1 MDEKMEIR
9 LVNPTED
16 GFLQRIDWNKA
27 ELEENVRS
35 IVAAYQGLVYTED
48 TVSDAKNDRAALRK
62 LLNEIED
69 RRKLVKK
76 KCMEPYEVFE
86 SDLKDVTAL
95 IKEQI
100 SIIDG
105 QVKEYENS
113 VKEEKKARLQ
123 DVYAEAIGEL
133 AEVLPFER
141 VFEAQYLN
149 VSFKES
155 KAATEIQEKV
165 QRVKSDLAAIDA
177 LDSKYKLN
185 AGELSDEWTEFEF
198 TSYATPSYFYTY
210 FYNYV
215 ANTTVYITDVEILGY
230 MSAYSESQLTILKDS
245 IESEVKRATAQE
257 GTLSSSIKQNA
268 ESITSKVSKG
278 EMGSYITQYYNNVI
292 IAFNKNSKYV
302 QINPGEIAIYNY
314 GVENSKKRAVFDQNG
329 SHYWRDGYYVG
340 KIGTNTL
347 NSDNSKKGLNFDLEW
362 PGAYMTWAAQDY
374 SGASSYTMKW
384 TYVQKNKGWSD
395 YTAGRLHAGCD
406 IDMHNWTLRN
416 VSWPDGSINGTLR
429 FVQIISM
436 NSDGT
441 AGQWSSNCLMQ
452 FKNGILIKGTWYG

>member
-16 GFLQRIDWNKA
+16 GFLQKIDWNKA
-27 ELEENVRS
+27 ELEANVRS
-35 IVAAYQGLVYTED
+35 IVEAYQGLVYTED

-86 SDLKDVTAL
+86 NDLKDVTVL

-105 QVKEYENS
+105 QVKEYENG

-123 DVYAEAIGEL
+123 DVYAETIGEL

-185 AGELSDEWTEFEF
+185 AKDVYVRTLDMSKAMAENARLIKFEEQMEADRKRKAEEEERRRAEAEERRRQEAERIAAERAEREKALVEQQTQEER
-198 TSYATPSYFYTY
+198 TSEAGYDTPVPDKTADAQSEEPAEKPAEKEVLPEEKKYKATFYAIGT
-210 FYNYV
+210 
-215 ANTTVYITDVEILGY
+215 L
-230 MSAYSESQLTILKDS
+230 QQLKDL
-245 IESEVKRATAQE
+245 QE
-257 GTLSSSIKQNA
+257 YMKEHNIQ
-268 ESITSKVSKG
+268 
-278 EMGSYITQYYNNVI
+278 
-292 IAFNKNSKYV
+292 F
-302 QINPGEIAIYNY
+302 
-314 GVENSKKRAVFDQNG
+314 
-329 SHYWRDGYYVG
+329 G
-340 KIGTNTL
+340 K
-347 NSDNSKKGLNFDLEW
+347 
-362 PGAYMTWAAQDY
+362 
-374 SGASSYTMKW
+374 
-384 TYVQKNKGWSD
+384 
-395 YTAGRLHAGCD
+395 AG
-406 IDMHNWTLRN
+406 
-416 VSWPDGSINGTLR
+416 
-429 FVQIISM
+429 
-436 NSDGT
+436 
-441 AGQWSSNCLMQ
+441 
-452 FKNGILIKGTWYG
+452 K

>member
-149 VSFKES
+149 VSFKGS
-155 KAATEIQEKV
+155 KAATEIREKV
-165 QRVKSDLAAIDA
+165 QRVKSDLAAIDV

-185 AGELSDEWTEFEF
+185 AKDVYVRTLDMSKAMAENARLIKFEEQME
-198 TSYATPSYFYTY
+198 ADRKRK
-210 FYNYV
+210 
-215 ANTTVYITDVEILGY
+215 AEEEERRRAEAEERRRQEAERIAAERAEREKALVEQQTQEERT
-230 MSAYSESQLTILKDS
+230 SESGYDTPVPDKTADAQSEEPAEKPAEKEVLPEEKKYKATFYAIGTLQQLKDL
-245 IESEVKRATAQE
+245 QE
-257 GTLSSSIKQNA
+257 YMKEHNIQ
-268 ESITSKVSKG
+268 
-278 EMGSYITQYYNNVI
+278 
-292 IAFNKNSKYV
+292 F
-302 QINPGEIAIYNY
+302 
-314 GVENSKKRAVFDQNG
+314 
-329 SHYWRDGYYVG
+329 G
-340 KIGTNTL
+340 K
-347 NSDNSKKGLNFDLEW
+347 
-362 PGAYMTWAAQDY
+362 
-374 SGASSYTMKW
+374 
-384 TYVQKNKGWSD
+384 
-395 YTAGRLHAGCD
+395 AG
-406 IDMHNWTLRN
+406 
-416 VSWPDGSINGTLR
+416 
-429 FVQIISM
+429 
-436 NSDGT
+436 
-441 AGQWSSNCLMQ
+441 
-452 FKNGILIKGTWYG
+452 K

>member
-16 GFLQRIDWNKA
+16 GFLQKIDWNKA
-27 ELEENVRS
+27 ELEANVRS
-35 IVAAYQGLVYTED
+35 IVEAYRGLVYTED

-155 KAATEIQEKV
+155 KAATEIREKV

-185 AGELSDEWTEFEF
+185 AKDVYVRTLDMSKAMAENARLIKFEEQME
-198 TSYATPSYFYTY
+198 ADRKRK
-210 FYNYV
+210 
-215 ANTTVYITDVEILGY
+215 AEEEERRRAEAEERRRQEAERIAAERAKREKALVEQQTQEERT
-230 MSAYSESQLTILKDS
+230 SESGYDTPVPDKTADAQSEEPAEKPAEKEVLPEEKKYKATFYAIGTLQQLKDL
-245 IESEVKRATAQE
+245 QE
-257 GTLSSSIKQNA
+257 YMKEHNIQ
-268 ESITSKVSKG
+268 
-278 EMGSYITQYYNNVI
+278 
-292 IAFNKNSKYV
+292 F
-302 QINPGEIAIYNY
+302 
-314 GVENSKKRAVFDQNG
+314 
-329 SHYWRDGYYVG
+329 G
-340 KIGTNTL
+340 K
-347 NSDNSKKGLNFDLEW
+347 
-362 PGAYMTWAAQDY
+362 
-374 SGASSYTMKW
+374 
-384 TYVQKNKGWSD
+384 
-395 YTAGRLHAGCD
+395 AG
-406 IDMHNWTLRN
+406 
-416 VSWPDGSINGTLR
+416 
-429 FVQIISM
+429 
-436 NSDGT
+436 
-441 AGQWSSNCLMQ
+441 
-452 FKNGILIKGTWYG
+452 K

>member
-185 AGELSDEWTEFEF
+185 AKDVYVRTLDMSKAMAENARLIKFEEQMEADRKRKAEEEERRRAEAEERRRQEAERIAAERAEREKALVEQQTQEER
-198 TSYATPSYFYTY
+198 TSEAGYDTPVPDKTADAQSEEPAEKPAKKEVLPEEKKYKATFYAIGT
-210 FYNYV
+210 
-215 ANTTVYITDVEILGY
+215 L
-230 MSAYSESQLTILKDS
+230 QQLKDL
-245 IESEVKRATAQE
+245 QE
-257 GTLSSSIKQNA
+257 YMKEHNIQ
-268 ESITSKVSKG
+268 
-278 EMGSYITQYYNNVI
+278 
-292 IAFNKNSKYV
+292 F
-302 QINPGEIAIYNY
+302 
-314 GVENSKKRAVFDQNG
+314 
-329 SHYWRDGYYVG
+329 G
-340 KIGTNTL
+340 K
-347 NSDNSKKGLNFDLEW
+347 
-362 PGAYMTWAAQDY
+362 
-374 SGASSYTMKW
+374 
-384 TYVQKNKGWSD
+384 
-395 YTAGRLHAGCD
+395 AG
-406 IDMHNWTLRN
+406 
-416 VSWPDGSINGTLR
+416 
-429 FVQIISM
+429 
-436 NSDGT
+436 
-441 AGQWSSNCLMQ
+441 
-452 FKNGILIKGTWYG
+452 K

>member
-1 MDEKMEIR
+1 VDEKMEIR

-185 AGELSDEWTEFEF
+185 AKDVYVRTLDMSKAMAENARLIKFEEQMEADRKRKAEEEERRRAEAEERRRQEAERIAAERAEREKALVEQQTQEER
-198 TSYATPSYFYTY
+198 TSEAGYDTPVPDKTADAQSEEPAEKPAEKEVLPEEKKYKATFYAIGT
-210 FYNYV
+210 
-215 ANTTVYITDVEILGY
+215 L
-230 MSAYSESQLTILKDS
+230 QQLKDL
-245 IESEVKRATAQE
+245 QE
-257 GTLSSSIKQNA
+257 YMKEHNIQ
-268 ESITSKVSKG
+268 
-278 EMGSYITQYYNNVI
+278 
-292 IAFNKNSKYV
+292 F
-302 QINPGEIAIYNY
+302 
-314 GVENSKKRAVFDQNG
+314 
-329 SHYWRDGYYVG
+329 G
-340 KIGTNTL
+340 K
-347 NSDNSKKGLNFDLEW
+347 
-362 PGAYMTWAAQDY
+362 
-374 SGASSYTMKW
+374 
-384 TYVQKNKGWSD
+384 
-395 YTAGRLHAGCD
+395 AG
-406 IDMHNWTLRN
+406 
-416 VSWPDGSINGTLR
+416 
-429 FVQIISM
+429 
-436 NSDGT
+436 
-441 AGQWSSNCLMQ
+441 
-452 FKNGILIKGTWYG
+452 K

>member
-16 GFLQRIDWNKA
+16 GFLQKIDWNKA
-27 ELEENVRS
+27 ELEANVRS
-35 IVAAYQGLVYTED
+35 IVEAYRGLVYTED

-86 SDLKDVTAL
+86 SDLKDVTVL

-123 DVYAEAIGEL
+123 DVYTEAIGEL
-133 AEVLPFER
+133 AELLPFER

-155 KAATEIQEKV
+155 KASTEIQEKI

-185 AGELSDEWTEFEF
+185 AKDVYVRTLDMSQAMAENARLIKFEEQME
-198 TSYATPSYFYTY
+198 A
-210 FYNYV
+210 
-215 ANTTVYITDVEILGY
+215 DR
-230 MSAYSESQLTILKDS
+230 
-245 IESEVKRATAQE
+245 KRKAEEEERRRAEAEARAKEAEERRRQE
-257 GTLSSSIKQNA
+257 A
-268 ESITSKVSKG
+268 
-278 EMGSYITQYYNNVI
+278 
-292 IAFNKNSKYV
+292 
-302 QINPGEIAIYNY
+302 
-314 GVENSKKRAVFDQNG
+314 KK
-329 SHYWRDGYYVG
+329 
-340 KIGTNTL
+340 
-347 NSDNSKKGLNFDLEW
+347 
-362 PGAYMTWAAQDY
+362 M
-374 SGASSYTMKW
+374 
-384 TYVQKNKGWSD
+384 
-395 YTAGRLHAGCD
+395 
-406 IDMHNWTLRN
+406 LRN
-416 VSWPDGSINGTLR
+416 VRREKRHWQNSRPRRKELR
-429 FVQIISM
+429 NLATTHRFRIRRRMCRVRNRQKSRLKKKLFRRKRNIRQPSM
-436 NSDGT
+436 RL
-441 AGQWSSNCLMQ
+441 ARSSS
-452 FKNGILIKGTWYG
+452 

>member
-185 AGELSDEWTEFEF
+185 AKDV
-198 TSYATPSYFYTY
+198 
-210 FYNYV
+210 YV
-215 ANTTVYITDVEILGY
+215 RTLD
-230 MSAYSESQLTILKDS
+230 MSKAMAE
-245 IESEVKRATAQE
+245 
-257 GTLSSSIKQNA
+257 NA
-268 ESITSKVSKG
+268 
-278 EMGSYITQYYNNVI
+278 
-292 IAFNKNSKYV
+292 
-302 QINPGEIAIYNY
+302 
-314 GVENSKKRAVFDQNG
+314 R
-329 SHYWRDGYYVG
+329 
-340 KIGTNTL
+340 
-347 NSDNSKKGLNFDLEW
+347 
-362 PGAYMTWAAQDY
+362 
-374 SGASSYTMKW
+374 
-384 TYVQKNKGWSD
+384 
-395 YTAGRLHAGCD
+395 
-406 IDMHNWTLRN
+406 
-416 VSWPDGSINGTLR
+416 
-429 FVQIISM
+429 
-436 NSDGT
+436 
-441 AGQWSSNCLMQ
+441 
-452 FKNGILIKGTWYG
+452 LIKFEEQMEADRKRKAEEEERRRAEAEARAKEAEERRRQEAERIAAERAER

>member
-16 GFLQRIDWNKA
+16 GFLQKIDWNKA
-27 ELEENVRS
+27 ELEANVRS
-35 IVAAYQGLVYTED
+35 IVEAYQGLVYTED

-76 KCMEPYEVFE
+76 KCMEPYEAFE
-86 SDLKDVTAL
+86 SDLKDVTVL

-123 DVYAEAIGEL
+123 GVYTEAIGEL

-155 KAATEIQEKV
+155 KAATEILEKI

-185 AGELSDEWTEFEF
+185 AKDVYVRTLDMSQAMAENARLIKFEEQME
-198 TSYATPSYFYTY
+198 ADRKRKAEEEERRRAEAEARAKEAEERRRQEAEK
-210 FYNYV
+210 N
-215 ANTTVYITDVEILGY
+215 AAERAEREKAL
-230 MSAYSESQLTILKDS
+230 AEQQAQEERASESGYNAPVPDKTADVQSEEPAEKPAEKEALPEEKKYKATFYAIGTLQQLKDL
-245 IESEVKRATAQE
+245 QE
-257 GTLSSSIKQNA
+257 YMKEHNIQ
-268 ESITSKVSKG
+268 
-278 EMGSYITQYYNNVI
+278 
-292 IAFNKNSKYV
+292 F
-302 QINPGEIAIYNY
+302 
-314 GVENSKKRAVFDQNG
+314 
-329 SHYWRDGYYVG
+329 G
-340 KIGTNTL
+340 K
-347 NSDNSKKGLNFDLEW
+347 
-362 PGAYMTWAAQDY
+362 
-374 SGASSYTMKW
+374 
-384 TYVQKNKGWSD
+384 
-395 YTAGRLHAGCD
+395 AG
-406 IDMHNWTLRN
+406 
-416 VSWPDGSINGTLR
+416 
-429 FVQIISM
+429 
-436 NSDGT
+436 
-441 AGQWSSNCLMQ
+441 
-452 FKNGILIKGTWYG
+452 K

>member
-16 GFLQRIDWNKA
+16 GFLQKIDWNKA
-27 ELEENVRS
+27 ELEANVRS
-35 IVAAYQGLVYTED
+35 IVEAYQGLVYTED

-123 DVYAEAIGEL
+123 DVYTEAIGEL

-155 KAATEIQEKV
+155 KAATEIQEKI

-185 AGELSDEWTEFEF
+185 AKDVYVRTLDMSQEKSRGRG
-198 TSYATPSYFYTY
+198 TP
-210 FYNYV
+210 
-215 ANTTVYITDVEILGY
+215 
-230 MSAYSESQLTILKDS
+230 ESRSRSQGQRS
-245 IESEVKRATAQE
+245 RGAQ
-257 GTLSSSIKQNA
+257 T
-268 ESITSKVSKG
+268 
-278 EMGSYITQYYNNVI
+278 
-292 IAFNKNSKYV
+292 
-302 QINPGEIAIYNY
+302 PG
-314 GVENSKKRAVFDQNG
+314 G
-329 SHYWRDGYYVG
+329 
-340 KIGTNTL
+340 
-347 NSDNSKKGLNFDLEW
+347 
-362 PGAYMTWAAQDY
+362 
-374 SGASSYTMKW
+374 
-384 TYVQKNKGWSD
+384 
-395 YTAGRLHAGCD
+395 
-406 IDMHNWTLRN
+406 
-416 VSWPDGSINGTLR
+416 
-429 FVQIISM
+429 
-436 NSDGT
+436 
-441 AGQWSSNCLMQ
+441 
-452 FKNGILIKGTWYG
+452 

>member
-155 KAATEIQEKV
+155 KAATEIREKV

-185 AGELSDEWTEFEF
+185 AKDVYVRTLDMSQAMAENARLIKFEEQME
-198 TSYATPSYFYTY
+198 ADRKRK
-210 FYNYV
+210 
-215 ANTTVYITDVEILGY
+215 AEAEARAKEAEERRRQEAERIAAERAEREKALVEQQTQEER
-230 MSAYSESQLTILKDS
+230 ASESGYDTPVPDKTADVQSEEPAEKPAEKEVLLEEKKYKATFYAIGTLQQLKDL
-245 IESEVKRATAQE
+245 QE
-257 GTLSSSIKQNA
+257 YMKEHNIQ
-268 ESITSKVSKG
+268 
-278 EMGSYITQYYNNVI
+278 
-292 IAFNKNSKYV
+292 F
-302 QINPGEIAIYNY
+302 
-314 GVENSKKRAVFDQNG
+314 
-329 SHYWRDGYYVG
+329 G
-340 KIGTNTL
+340 K
-347 NSDNSKKGLNFDLEW
+347 
-362 PGAYMTWAAQDY
+362 
-374 SGASSYTMKW
+374 
-384 TYVQKNKGWSD
+384 
-395 YTAGRLHAGCD
+395 AG
-406 IDMHNWTLRN
+406 
-416 VSWPDGSINGTLR
+416 
-429 FVQIISM
+429 
-436 NSDGT
+436 
-441 AGQWSSNCLMQ
+441 
-452 FKNGILIKGTWYG
+452 K

>member
-185 AGELSDEWTEFEF
+185 AKDVYVRTLDMSKAMAENARLIKFEEQMEADRKRKAEEEERRRAEAEERRRQEAERIAAERAEREKALVEQQTQEER
-198 TSYATPSYFYTY
+198 TSEAGYDTPVPDKTADAQSEEPAEKPAEKEVLPEEKKYKATFYTIG
-210 FYNYV
+210 
-215 ANTTVYITDVEILGY
+215 TL
-230 MSAYSESQLTILKDS
+230 QQLKDL
-245 IESEVKRATAQE
+245 QE
-257 GTLSSSIKQNA
+257 YMKEHNIQ
-268 ESITSKVSKG
+268 
-278 EMGSYITQYYNNVI
+278 
-292 IAFNKNSKYV
+292 F
-302 QINPGEIAIYNY
+302 
-314 GVENSKKRAVFDQNG
+314 
-329 SHYWRDGYYVG
+329 G
-340 KIGTNTL
+340 K
-347 NSDNSKKGLNFDLEW
+347 
-362 PGAYMTWAAQDY
+362 
-374 SGASSYTMKW
+374 
-384 TYVQKNKGWSD
+384 
-395 YTAGRLHAGCD
+395 AG
-406 IDMHNWTLRN
+406 
-416 VSWPDGSINGTLR
+416 
-429 FVQIISM
+429 
-436 NSDGT
+436 
-441 AGQWSSNCLMQ
+441 
-452 FKNGILIKGTWYG
+452 K

>member
-27 ELEENVRS
+27 ELEANVRS

-86 SDLKDVTAL
+86 SDLKDVTVL

-155 KAATEIQEKV
+155 KAATEIQEKI

-185 AGELSDEWTEFEF
+185 AKDVYVRTLDMSKAMAENARLIKFEEQMEADRKRKAEEEERRKVEAEARAKEAEERRRQEAERIAAERAEREKALAEQQAQEERASESGYNAPVLDK
-198 TSYATPSYFYTY
+198 TADVQSEEPAEKPAEKEALPEEKKYKATFYTIG
-210 FYNYV
+210 
-215 ANTTVYITDVEILGY
+215 TL
-230 MSAYSESQLTILKDS
+230 QQLKDL
-245 IESEVKRATAQE
+245 QE
-257 GTLSSSIKQNA
+257 YMKEHNIQ
-268 ESITSKVSKG
+268 
-278 EMGSYITQYYNNVI
+278 
-292 IAFNKNSKYV
+292 F
-302 QINPGEIAIYNY
+302 
-314 GVENSKKRAVFDQNG
+314 
-329 SHYWRDGYYVG
+329 G
-340 KIGTNTL
+340 K
-347 NSDNSKKGLNFDLEW
+347 
-362 PGAYMTWAAQDY
+362 
-374 SGASSYTMKW
+374 
-384 TYVQKNKGWSD
+384 
-395 YTAGRLHAGCD
+395 AG
-406 IDMHNWTLRN
+406 
-416 VSWPDGSINGTLR
+416 
-429 FVQIISM
+429 
-436 NSDGT
+436 
-441 AGQWSSNCLMQ
+441 
-452 FKNGILIKGTWYG
+452 K

>member
-48 TVSDAKNDRAALRK
+48 TVSDAKNDRAARRK

-165 QRVKSDLAAIDA
+165 QRVKSDMAAIDA

-185 AGELSDEWTEFEF
+185 AKDVYVRTLDMSKAMAENARLIKFEEQMEADRKRKAEEEERRRAEAEERRRQEAERIAAERAEREKALVEQQTQEER
-198 TSYATPSYFYTY
+198 TSEAGYDTPVPDKTADAQSEEPAEKPAEKEVLPEEKKYKATFYAIGT
-210 FYNYV
+210 
-215 ANTTVYITDVEILGY
+215 L
-230 MSAYSESQLTILKDS
+230 QQLKDL
-245 IESEVKRATAQE
+245 QE
-257 GTLSSSIKQNA
+257 YMKEHKIQ
-268 ESITSKVSKG
+268 
-278 EMGSYITQYYNNVI
+278 
-292 IAFNKNSKYV
+292 F
-302 QINPGEIAIYNY
+302 
-314 GVENSKKRAVFDQNG
+314 
-329 SHYWRDGYYVG
+329 G
-340 KIGTNTL
+340 K
-347 NSDNSKKGLNFDLEW
+347 
-362 PGAYMTWAAQDY
+362 
-374 SGASSYTMKW
+374 
-384 TYVQKNKGWSD
+384 
-395 YTAGRLHAGCD
+395 AG
-406 IDMHNWTLRN
+406 
-416 VSWPDGSINGTLR
+416 
-429 FVQIISM
+429 
-436 NSDGT
+436 
-441 AGQWSSNCLMQ
+441 
-452 FKNGILIKGTWYG
+452 K

>member
-48 TVSDAKNDRAALRK
+48 TVSDAKNDRATLRK

-123 DVYAEAIGEL
+123 DVYAEVIGEL

-155 KAATEIQEKV
+155 KAATEIREKV

-185 AGELSDEWTEFEF
+185 AKDVYVRTLDMSKAMAENARLIKFEEQME
-198 TSYATPSYFYTY
+198 ADRKRK
-210 FYNYV
+210 
-215 ANTTVYITDVEILGY
+215 AEEEERRRAEAEERRCQEAERIAVERAEREKALVEQQTQEERT
-230 MSAYSESQLTILKDS
+230 SESGYDTPVPDKTADAQSEEPAEKPAEKEVLPEEKKYKATFYAIGTLQQLKDL
-245 IESEVKRATAQE
+245 QE
-257 GTLSSSIKQNA
+257 YMKEHNIQ
-268 ESITSKVSKG
+268 
-278 EMGSYITQYYNNVI
+278 
-292 IAFNKNSKYV
+292 F
-302 QINPGEIAIYNY
+302 
-314 GVENSKKRAVFDQNG
+314 
-329 SHYWRDGYYVG
+329 G
-340 KIGTNTL
+340 K
-347 NSDNSKKGLNFDLEW
+347 
-362 PGAYMTWAAQDY
+362 
-374 SGASSYTMKW
+374 
-384 TYVQKNKGWSD
+384 
-395 YTAGRLHAGCD
+395 AG
-406 IDMHNWTLRN
+406 
-416 VSWPDGSINGTLR
+416 
-429 FVQIISM
+429 
-436 NSDGT
+436 
-441 AGQWSSNCLMQ
+441 
-452 FKNGILIKGTWYG
+452 K

>member
-155 KAATEIQEKV
+155 KAATEIREKV

-185 AGELSDEWTEFEF
+185 AKDVYVRTLDMSKAMAENARLIKFEEQMEADRKRKAEEEERRRAEAEEHRRQEAERIAAERAKREKALVEQQTQEERASQSGYDTPVPDKTADAESEEPAEKPAEKEVLPEEKKYKATF
-198 TSYATPSYFYTY
+198 YAIGT
-210 FYNYV
+210 
-215 ANTTVYITDVEILGY
+215 L
-230 MSAYSESQLTILKDS
+230 QQLKDL
-245 IESEVKRATAQE
+245 QE
-257 GTLSSSIKQNA
+257 YMKEHNIQ
-268 ESITSKVSKG
+268 
-278 EMGSYITQYYNNVI
+278 
-292 IAFNKNSKYV
+292 F
-302 QINPGEIAIYNY
+302 
-314 GVENSKKRAVFDQNG
+314 
-329 SHYWRDGYYVG
+329 G
-340 KIGTNTL
+340 K
-347 NSDNSKKGLNFDLEW
+347 
-362 PGAYMTWAAQDY
+362 
-374 SGASSYTMKW
+374 
-384 TYVQKNKGWSD
+384 
-395 YTAGRLHAGCD
+395 AG
-406 IDMHNWTLRN
+406 
-416 VSWPDGSINGTLR
+416 
-429 FVQIISM
+429 
-436 NSDGT
+436 
-441 AGQWSSNCLMQ
+441 
-452 FKNGILIKGTWYG
+452 K

>member
-185 AGELSDEWTEFEF
+185 AKDVYVRTLDMSKAMAENARLIKFEEQMEADRKRKAEEEERRRAEAEERKRQEDERIAAERAKREKALAEQQTQEER
-198 TSYATPSYFYTY
+198 T
-210 FYNYV
+210 
-215 ANTTVYITDVEILGY
+215 
-230 MSAYSESQLTILKDS
+230 SESGYDTPVPDKTADAQSEEPAEKPAEKEVLPEEKKYKATFYAIGTLQQLKDL
-245 IESEVKRATAQE
+245 QE
-257 GTLSSSIKQNA
+257 YMKEHNIQ
-268 ESITSKVSKG
+268 
-278 EMGSYITQYYNNVI
+278 
-292 IAFNKNSKYV
+292 F
-302 QINPGEIAIYNY
+302 
-314 GVENSKKRAVFDQNG
+314 
-329 SHYWRDGYYVG
+329 G
-340 KIGTNTL
+340 K
-347 NSDNSKKGLNFDLEW
+347 
-362 PGAYMTWAAQDY
+362 
-374 SGASSYTMKW
+374 
-384 TYVQKNKGWSD
+384 
-395 YTAGRLHAGCD
+395 AG
-406 IDMHNWTLRN
+406 
-416 VSWPDGSINGTLR
+416 
-429 FVQIISM
+429 
-436 NSDGT
+436 
-441 AGQWSSNCLMQ
+441 
-452 FKNGILIKGTWYG
+452 K

>member
-16 GFLQRIDWNKA
+16 GFLQKIDWNKA
-27 ELEENVRS
+27 ELEANVRS
-35 IVAAYQGLVYTED
+35 IVEAYQGLVYTED

-76 KCMEPYEVFE
+76 KCMEPYEAFE
-86 SDLKDVTAL
+86 SDLKDVTVL

-123 DVYAEAIGEL
+123 GVNTEAIGEL

-155 KAATEIQEKV
+155 KAATEIQEKI

-185 AGELSDEWTEFEF
+185 AKDVYVRTLDMSKAMAENARLIKFEEQME
-198 TSYATPSYFYTY
+198 ADRKRKAEEEERRRAEAEARAKEAEERRRQEAERI
-210 FYNYV
+210 V
-215 ANTTVYITDVEILGY
+215 AERAEREEAL
-230 MSAYSESQLTILKDS
+230 AEQQAQEERASESGYNAPVPDKTADVQNEKSTEKPAEKEVLPEEKKYKATFYAIGTLQQLKDL
-245 IESEVKRATAQE
+245 QE
-257 GTLSSSIKQNA
+257 YMKEHNIQ
-268 ESITSKVSKG
+268 
-278 EMGSYITQYYNNVI
+278 
-292 IAFNKNSKYV
+292 F
-302 QINPGEIAIYNY
+302 
-314 GVENSKKRAVFDQNG
+314 
-329 SHYWRDGYYVG
+329 G
-340 KIGTNTL
+340 K
-347 NSDNSKKGLNFDLEW
+347 
-362 PGAYMTWAAQDY
+362 
-374 SGASSYTMKW
+374 
-384 TYVQKNKGWSD
+384 
-395 YTAGRLHAGCD
+395 AG
-406 IDMHNWTLRN
+406 
-416 VSWPDGSINGTLR
+416 
-429 FVQIISM
+429 
-436 NSDGT
+436 
-441 AGQWSSNCLMQ
+441 
-452 FKNGILIKGTWYG
+452 K

>member
-105 QVKEYENS
+105 QVKEYENR

-155 KAATEIQEKV
+155 KAATEIREKV

-185 AGELSDEWTEFEF
+185 AKDVYVRTLDMSQAMAENARLIKFEEQME
-198 TSYATPSYFYTY
+198 ADRKRK
-210 FYNYV
+210 
-215 ANTTVYITDVEILGY
+215 AEEEERRRAEAEARAKEAEERRRQEAERIAAERAEREKAL
-230 MSAYSESQLTILKDS
+230 AEQQAQEERASESGYNAPVPDKTADVQSEEPAEKPAEKEALPEEKKYKATFYAIGTLQQLKDL
-245 IESEVKRATAQE
+245 QE
-257 GTLSSSIKQNA
+257 YMKEHNIQ
-268 ESITSKVSKG
+268 
-278 EMGSYITQYYNNVI
+278 
-292 IAFNKNSKYV
+292 F
-302 QINPGEIAIYNY
+302 
-314 GVENSKKRAVFDQNG
+314 
-329 SHYWRDGYYVG
+329 G
-340 KIGTNTL
+340 K
-347 NSDNSKKGLNFDLEW
+347 
-362 PGAYMTWAAQDY
+362 
-374 SGASSYTMKW
+374 
-384 TYVQKNKGWSD
+384 
-395 YTAGRLHAGCD
+395 AG
-406 IDMHNWTLRN
+406 
-416 VSWPDGSINGTLR
+416 
-429 FVQIISM
+429 
-436 NSDGT
+436 
-441 AGQWSSNCLMQ
+441 
-452 FKNGILIKGTWYG
+452 K